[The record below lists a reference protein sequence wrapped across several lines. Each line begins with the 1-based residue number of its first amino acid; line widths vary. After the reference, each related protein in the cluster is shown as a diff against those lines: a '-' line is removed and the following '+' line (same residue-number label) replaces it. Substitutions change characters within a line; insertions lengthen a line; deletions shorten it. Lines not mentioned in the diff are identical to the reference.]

1 MSLTKKVAYNTVIQF
16 TGKIIST
23 IIGVIIVGLI
33 TRHLGQAGY
42 GQYATV
48 LAFVQFFAVIVD
60 LGLYLA
66 LMQEISDP
74 EVDEKK
80 AVSNVFTIKL
90 ITSFVFFALA
100 PFVVLLFP
108 YAIIVKQGVVLMSVS
123 FFLFTL
129 AQVLVALFQKNL
141 RMDKIIGTEV
151 LGRFAFLITVI
162 LAVVFQKDLLYIILG
177 NVVFNLIYFSL
188 IFFMARGYTKFSFGF
203 DFAYWKKIWHR
214 AWPIALT
221 SLLTLVYFKADTL
234 ILSVFR
240 SEGEVGI
247 YGATYKVLEIIGT
260 FPHMFLGLVLPVLTT
275 AYVTKNIERFKR
287 VYQKVFDFFL
297 IVAAPLIVGTML
309 LADRVMVLIAGDDFL
324 ASGGV
329 LKILIWATAIIF
341 FGSLFGY
348 IILAIDKQKK
358 MIPYYIIT
366 AVLSLILYFVF
377 IPQFSYWAAASITVF
392 IELLYAIFAF
402 YVCYKYSQVGISL
415 KMSGKIIFA
424 SLIMGVFIYLCFS
437 LNLILLIVLA
447 SLIYA
452 LVLYLVKG
460 IDKSI
465 LNELRAK

>member
-1 MSLTKKVAYNTVIQF
+1 MSLTKKVAYNTAMQF
-16 TGKIIST
+16 SGKIIST

-42 GQYATV
+42 GQYTTV

-74 EVDEKK
+74 AVDEKK

-90 ITSFVFFALA
+90 ISSFIFFALA
-100 PFVVLLFP
+100 PLIVLLFP
-108 YAIIVKQGVVLMSVS
+108 YAAIVKQGVILMSMS
-123 FFLFTL
+123 FFFFTL

-151 LGRFAFLITVI
+151 IGRLAFLITVI
-162 LAVVFQKDLLYIILG
+162 LVVIFQKGLLYIVLG
-177 NVVFNLIYFSL
+177 NVVFNLIYFLL
-188 IFFMARGYTKFSFGF
+188 IFFMARNYTKFSFGF
-203 DFAYWKKIWHR
+203 DFVYWKKIWYR

-240 SEGEVGI
+240 SESEVGI

-260 FPHMFLGLVLPVLTT
+260 FPHMFLGLILPVLT
-275 AYVTKNIERFKR
+275 ASYVTNNLERFKR

-297 IVAAPLIVGTML
+297 IIAIPLIVGTML
-309 LADRVMVLIAGDDFL
+309 LADRVMVLIAGQEFSE
-324 ASGGV
+324 SGAV

-358 MIPYYIIT
+358 MIPYYLIT
-366 AVLSLILYFVF
+366 AALSLILYFIF

-392 IELLYAIFAF
+392 IELLYTIFAF
-402 YVCYKYSQVGISL
+402 AVSYKYSKIGISL
-415 KMSGKIIFA
+415 RSAYKILFA
-424 SLIMGVFIYLCFS
+424 SFIMGLFIFVFFS
-437 LNLILLIVLA
+437 FNLILLIFLA
-447 SLIYA
+447 TLVYLFSLYII
-452 LVLYLVKG
+452 KG
-460 IDKSI
+460 IDKNI
-465 LNELRAK
+465 INELKNT

>member
-1 MSLTKKVAYNTVIQF
+1 MSLTKKVAYNTAMQF

-33 TRHLGQAGY
+33 TRHLGQSGY
-42 GQYATV
+42 GQYTTV

-74 EVDEKK
+74 EVDERK
-80 AVSNVFTIKL
+80 AVSNVFTMKL
-90 ITSFVFFALA
+90 MSAFVFFALA
-100 PFVVLLFP
+100 PFIVLLFP
-108 YAIIVKQGVVLMSVS
+108 YALIVKQGVILMSIS

-129 AQVLVALFQKNL
+129 AQVLVAIFQKNL

-151 LGRFAFLITVI
+151 IGRLAFLITVI
-162 LAVVFQKDLLYIILG
+162 LVVVFQKGLLYIILG
-177 NVVFNLIYFSL
+177 NVVFNIIYFSL
-188 IFFMARGYTKFSFGF
+188 IFFMARGYTKFNFGF

-234 ILSVFR
+234 ILSVYR

-275 AYVTKNIERFKR
+275 AYVTNNIERFKR

-297 IVAAPLIVGTML
+297 MISLPLIVGTML
-309 LADRVMVLIAGDDFL
+309 LADRVMVLIAGDEFI
-324 ASGGV
+324 ASGDV

-366 AVLSLILYFVF
+366 TAMALILYFAL

-392 IELLYAIFAF
+392 IELLYTLFAF
-402 YVCYKYSQVGISL
+402 YISYKYSKIGINLRSFI
-415 KMSGKIIFA
+415 KILFA
-424 SLIMGVFIYLCFS
+424 SLVMGLFIYVLFS
-437 LNLILLIVLA
+437 LNLILLIFLA
-447 SLIYA
+447 SIIYI
-452 LVLYLVKG
+452 LTLYLVKG
-460 IDKSI
+460 IDRSI
-465 LNELRAK
+465 LNELRTK

>member
-1 MSLTKKVAYNTVIQF
+1 MSLTKKVAYNTAMQF

-33 TRHLGQAGY
+33 TRHLGQSGY
-42 GQYATV
+42 GQYTTV

-74 EVDEKK
+74 EVDERK
-80 AVSNVFTIKL
+80 AVSNVFTMKL
-90 ITSFVFFALA
+90 MSAFVFFALA
-100 PFVVLLFP
+100 PFIVLLFP
-108 YAIIVKQGVVLMSVS
+108 YALIVKQGVILMSIS

-129 AQVLVALFQKNL
+129 AQVLVAIFQKNL

-151 LGRFAFLITVI
+151 IGRLAFLITVI
-162 LAVVFQKDLLYIILG
+162 LVVVFQKGLLYIILG
-177 NVVFNLIYFSL
+177 NVVFNIIYFSL
-188 IFFMARGYTKFSFGF
+188 IFFMARGYTKFNFGF

-234 ILSVFR
+234 ILSVYR

-275 AYVTKNIERFKR
+275 AYVTNNIERFKR

-297 IVAAPLIVGTML
+297 MISLPLIVGTML
-309 LADRVMVLIAGDDFL
+309 LADRVMVLIAGDEFI
-324 ASGGV
+324 ASGDV

-366 AVLSLILYFVF
+366 AAMALILYFAL

-392 IELLYAIFAF
+392 IELLYTLFAF
-402 YVCYKYSQVGISL
+402 YISYKYSKIGINLRSFI
-415 KMSGKIIFA
+415 KILFA
-424 SLIMGVFIYLCFS
+424 SLVMGLFIYVLFS
-437 LNLILLIVLA
+437 LNLILLIFLA
-447 SLIYA
+447 SIIYI
-452 LVLYLVKG
+452 LTLYLVKG
-460 IDKSI
+460 IDRSI
-465 LNELRAK
+465 LNELRTK